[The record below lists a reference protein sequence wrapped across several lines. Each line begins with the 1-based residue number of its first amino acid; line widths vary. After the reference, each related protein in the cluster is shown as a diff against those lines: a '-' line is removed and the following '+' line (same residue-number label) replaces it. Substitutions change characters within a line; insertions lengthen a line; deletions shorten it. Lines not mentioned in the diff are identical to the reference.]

1 MARTKEELEA
11 EIAAL
16 TSQGEEAYDIEI
28 EVADTRQSQVATAIA
43 ASRTKRVD
51 KRTTGGFAKA
61 RSLGIPGDLIPKCQG
76 TTRPRYDTEEPRA
89 CRLQAGHGTDHFG
102 QGNCKYHGGAG
113 QSINMKHGRYSG
125 LLTDELGTLVD
136 HFSSDNDPLNLEPD
150 IALMR
155 GLLEKWV
162 SDYDKWYEVI
172 SAWHESNAEGNIG
185 AYKPPQ
191 ILAITEGNVLLSA
204 LAKMVATEYKRRQN
218 TAVSQIHLFRIVNE
232 IGAIIGKHVTDEDK
246 LKAIRE
252 EMLTIRFPKNV
263 TG

>member
-1 MARTKEELEA
+1 
-11 EIAAL
+11 
-16 TSQGEEAYDIEI
+16 
-28 EVADTRQSQVATAIA
+28 
-43 ASRTKRVD
+43 
-51 KRTTGGFAKA
+51 
-61 RSLGIPGDLIPKCQG
+61 
-76 TTRPRYDTEEPRA
+76 
-89 CRLQAGHGTDHFG
+89 
-102 QGNCKYHGGAG
+102 
-113 QSINMKHGRYSG
+113 MKHGRYSG

-136 HFSSDNDPLNLEPD
+136 HFSSDNDPLNLESD

-162 SDYDKWYEVI
+162 TDYEHWLKVI
-172 SAWHESNAEGNIG
+172 TAWHDDNEKGNVNNT
-185 AYKPPQ
+185 KPRN
-191 ILAITEGNVLLSA
+191 ILAITEGNVLLAA
-204 LAKMVATEYKRRQN
+204 LAKMVGTEYKRRQN

>member
-1 MARTKEELEA
+1 MPRKTKEELEA
-11 EIAAL
+11 ELAAL
-16 TSQGEEAYDIEI
+16 TSQGEQEYDIEI
-28 EVADTRQSQVATAIA
+28 EVADKAQAQRVDAIATARA
-43 ASRTKRVD
+43 NRPASGPPGR
-51 KRTTGGFAKA
+51 A
-61 RSLGIPGDLIPKCQG
+61 RSRALGISGDLIPKCSGMTQ
-76 TTRPRYDTEEPRA
+76 PRYETQEPKP

-162 SDYDKWYEVI
+162 SDYDKWYEII

-185 AYKPPQ
+185 AYKPPN
-191 ILAITEGNVLLSA
+191 ILAITEGNVLLAA
-204 LAKMVATEYKRRQN
+204 LAKMVGTEYKRRQN

-232 IGAIIGKHVTDEDK
+232 IGAVIGKHVTDEDT